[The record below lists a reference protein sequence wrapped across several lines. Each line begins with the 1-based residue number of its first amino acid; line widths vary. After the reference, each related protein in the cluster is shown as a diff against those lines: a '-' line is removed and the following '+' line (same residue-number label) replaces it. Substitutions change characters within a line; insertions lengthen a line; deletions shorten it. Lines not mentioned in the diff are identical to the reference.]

1 MPNHYLKLKSSFYSN
16 ITTVP
21 DFLTQAHYRPLDG
34 LRGVAILVV
43 ILAHIGANHYT
54 RAIHFFVDS
63 RFGVHLFFVLS
74 GFLITT
80 LLIKEKINTDKISL
94 RHFYVRRILKIIPV
108 AYLFLLVAIALNYYY
123 RLEIPFYDFL
133 ASFFFLKNL
142 PIQNQPLTA
151 HFWTLA
157 VEEQFYLAFPLL
169 LAADIDKY
177 FYTALSIVIIIPL
190 VSILGHFQI
199 INPHCPA
206 VKVMMYLFWKGPVM
220 ILIGSVWAILVFK
233 GVPLNLKISKYY
245 LSDLALFVAALIIQN
260 KYFIGYVPYV
270 SELVSALVIAYILAS
285 VIKNRSLFTIL
296 LENRLLSYIGV
307 ISYSLYV
314 WQELFIGN
322 RAWEPWLSP
331 LRGLPIYQLILIK
344 LTLIFVIGLLSWY
357 LIERKFLRLKG
368 RFR

>member
-1 MPNHYLKLKSSFYSN
+1 MPNHYPNSRLSLFSKIS
-16 ITTVP
+16 TVP
-21 DFLTQAHYRPLDG
+21 DFLRQSYYHPLDG
-34 LRGVAILVV
+34 FRGVAILAV
-43 ILAHIGANHYT
+43 ILAHIGANYYT
-54 RAIHFFVDS
+54 RAAHFFIDS

-80 LLIKEKINTDKISL
+80 LLIKEKINTGKISL
-94 RHFYVRRILKIIPV
+94 MHFYVRLVLKIIPV
-108 AYLFLLVAIALNYYY
+108 AYLFLLVAIVLNHNY
-123 RLEIPFYDFL
+123 RLAVPVSDFL

-169 LAADIDKY
+169 LTAGIDKY
-177 FYTALSIVIIIPL
+177 FYTAFFIVIIIPL

-220 ILIGSVWAILVFK
+220 ILIGSVWAILIFK

-245 LSDLALFVAALIIQN
+245 LTDLALFVAALVIQN
-260 KYFIGYVPYV
+260 KYFIGYIPYV
-270 SELVSALVIAYILAS
+270 SELVSALLTSYILAS
-285 VIKNRSLFTIL
+285 VIKNRSLLTIL
-296 LENRLLSYIGV
+296 LENRLLGYIGV
-307 ISYSLYV
+307 ISYSLYM

-357 LIERKFLRLKG
+357 LIERKFLRLKA